1 MGSTLPAS
9 PRRATAIE
17 QWQFW
22 QFAVPVAMLFCG
34 MLVRYLAY
42 ASVVQQP
49 SPAGYVAT
57 TCIWDCYWYG
67 DIALHGYQAYPEQ
80 LNFGGP
86 AGIANWAFFP
96 LYPLFIGLL
105 ARLTS
110 LGPAMLGTIVS
121 PLLTLA
127 AALLSWPLFKGDR
140 RAYLLFAALL
150 LVGPFS
156 FYFSILYSESLFLC
170 LTVLAFVLLSRQN
183 YPGAGVAGAL
193 LSATRIVGVLFVFSM
208 LAEAYGTHRKAGGGP
223 LTFPRAVR
231 GRPDVIF
238 GILFAPV
245 GMFAFMVLLYRVTGD
260 ALAFVHIQRAWDRM
274 LGNPIGYL
282 ATAFTTPGVPGRDEG
297 LLGVAALVGF
307 ALSGVLALRRQ
318 IPAALF
324 CGLILLLSLTNGV
337 ESMVRFVAALAPLGI
352 VLCQLLARWRPLFFL
367 SLPLFM
373 VLDFEWTIGW
383 IHQRGALM

>member
-1 MGSTLPAS
+1 
-9 PRRATAIE
+9 
-17 QWQFW
+17 
-22 QFAVPVAMLFCG
+22 MLFGG
-34 MLVRYLAY
+34 MVVRYLAY
-42 ASVVQQP
+42 VSIVQQP
-49 SPAGYVAT
+49 SASGYVAA

-96 LYPLFIGLL
+96 LYPLVIGLL
-105 ARLTS
+105 ARLTL
-110 LGPAMLGTIVS
+110 LGPATLGAIVS
-121 PLLTLA
+121 PLLTLVA
-127 AALLSWPLFKGDR
+127 GLLSWPLFKGDR

-170 LTVLAFVLLSRQN
+170 LTVLAFVLLARRN
-183 YPGAGVAGAL
+183 YPAAGVAGAL

-208 LAEAYGTHRKAGGGP
+208 LAEAYGQHREKGGSLGS
-223 LTFPRAVR
+223 FPRAVL
-231 GRPDVIF
+231 GRPDLIF
-238 GILFAPV
+238 GMLFAPV
-245 GMFAFMVLLYRVTGD
+245 GFFAFTVLLHRVTGD

-282 ATAFTTPGVPGRDEG
+282 VTAFTTPGAPGRDEG
-297 LLGVAALVGF
+297 LLGVAALAGF
-307 ALSGVLALRRQ
+307 ALSGVLAFKGRV
-318 IPAALF
+318 PAALF

-367 SLPLFM
+367 SLLLFV